1 MLAAEAP
8 TACSKPPQS
17 AHRASLTFKWAMVVF
32 FALAVTSHWLIST
45 RITTTGTPDAWESP
59 STIIF
64 AIVGLVFLAL
74 TFLSDIPVTMAL
86 RAQSRE
92 PMPTSESPKADLSPM
107 ASLLIPMAVRCTGTF
122 LVLGFLVVSKILSRE
137 ESVFDVLFWYVT
149 LTAMEIAHIVWASQA
164 LMRQKTLENVSQA
177 TGP

>member
-1 MLAAEAP
+1 MVAFYVVAVLA
-8 TACSKPPQS
+8 
-17 AHRASLTFKWAMVVF
+17 
-32 FALAVTSHWLIST
+32 HWIFST
-45 RITTTGTPDAWESP
+45 RIATTGTPGEWVVP
-59 STIIF
+59 STLIF

-74 TFLSDIPVTMAL
+74 TVLSDIPVAMAL
-86 RAQSRE
+86 NAQSRAAVQGSE
-92 PMPTSESPKADLSPM
+92 PSKAELSPM

-122 LVLGFLVVSKILSRE
+122 LVLGFLVISKFLSRE

-164 LMRQKTLENVSQA
+164 LMRQKPLENVSQA

>member
-1 MLAAEAP
+1 MLTAEAP
-8 TACSKPPQS
+8 TACPKPPPS
-17 AHRASLTFKWAMVVF
+17 AYRASLTFKWAMIAF
-32 FALAVTSHWLIST
+32 FVLAVLGHWLVST
-45 RITTTGTPDAWESP
+45 RIATTGTPDAWGSP
-59 STIIF
+59 NTMVF
-64 AIVGLVFLAL
+64 ASVGLVFLTL
-74 TFLSDIPVTMAL
+74 TLLSDIPVSMAL
-86 RAQSRE
+86 KAQSRM
-92 PMPTSESPKADLSPM
+92 PMPAAELPKADLGPM

-164 LMRQKTLENVSQA
+164 LMRHKTLENVSQA